1 LSAPLG
7 GSVNQFVEV
16 DNLDIGSHTD
26 IGRRARNE
34 DSLLIDRDL
43 GLVVVAD
50 GVGGHHGGEIASG
63 LACEVL
69 QREVAAGSSPS
80 KAINQANT
88 EILEA
93 EMAGRGKSGMA
104 STVVAVL
111 LTQNGYEIAWL
122 GDSRVY
128 LWDGKLSL
136 LTRDHSFVEEQ
147 LASGKISFEEARTH
161 PRRNVIFQ
169 AVGLDKEVNLDIGT
183 NSGELAPDSCL
194 LLCSDG
200 ISDPLDYKQLA
211 ELLSCRTNAD
221 ETCRRMVSAALHS
234 GGQDNATVVLIAH
247 NGKPDD
253 SSRLAEPDNVVWV
266 YDPTTE
272 VLTGLSDISM
282 RNRDTLIASTRTPA
296 GTGRYFWLAALLGT
310 IAIGLV

>member
-1 LSAPLG
+1 M
-7 GSVNQFVEV
+7 NQFVEV

-93 EMAGRGKSGMA
+93 EIAGRGKPGMA

-147 LASGKISFEEARTH
+147 LASGKISFRWIRLH
-161 PRRNVIFQ
+161 VIL
-169 AVGLDKEVNLDIGT
+169 V
-183 NSGELAPDSCL
+183 SCW
-194 LLCSDG
+194 
-200 ISDPLDYKQLA
+200 
-211 ELLSCRTNAD
+211 
-221 ETCRRMVSAALHS
+221 VS
-234 GGQDNATVVLIAH
+234 
-247 NGKPDD
+247 
-253 SSRLAEPDNVVWV
+253 R
-266 YDPTTE
+266 
-272 VLTGLSDISM
+272 
-282 RNRDTLIASTRTPA
+282 
-296 GTGRYFWLAALLGT
+296 
-310 IAIGLV
+310 